1 MRQAVT
7 RIVRG
12 GSMSVMFLVAGALA
26 GAFWGLVAAL
36 VLKWGRKLDRLP
48 RWPILNGAMAGLL
61 IGLIGSL
68 GR

>member
-1 MRQAVT
+1 
-7 RIVRG
+7 
-12 GSMSVMFLVAGALA
+12 MSVMFLVAGALA

-61 IGLIGSL
+61 IGLIGSM